1 MLTCSWA
8 LGKFSEQMRNGE
20 SIVALSLQDTFNV
33 SCWSPFKLTILHL
46 FGFIIVNSHGRM
58 FSTVERL
65 REREGEREKNSPS
78 FPAHITKG
86 LSHWRKCNG
95 KTSKIDHKLA
105 DTNFPS
111 D

>member
-1 MLTCSWA
+1 MEECS
-8 LGKFSEQMRNGE
+8 
-20 SIVALSLQDTFNV
+20 
-33 SCWSPFKLTILHL
+33 LH
-46 FGFIIVNSHGRM
+46 RRE
-58 FSTVERL
+58 TE
-65 REREGEREKNSPS
+65 REREIEKNSPS

-105 DTNFPS
+105 DTNFTS